1 MVSNKYSQALEQIT
15 VPPELKEKTRR
26 MLINRTATRKNI
38 WFIGTLGVVA
48 AAIALA
54 VGVSIWMPGV
64 FRDAG
69 TPRDMELN
77 YVFVS
82 GDAEASQP
90 VRMAQ
95 TYPLR
100 REMSLDDFEHILP
113 AGAPDGFTG
122 PEGGV
127 TAFFTEPSDVPD
139 AILGEVVYRSQYG
152 GSLTVL
158 FTDTSMLNL
167 PVEIS
172 GSQVAGVQVGA
183 GRPEADDKYY
193 AAFEK
198 NSHTFLVTGESI
210 TQQEFERILY
220 FLVAS
225 P

>member
-26 MLINRTATRKNI
+26 MLINRTTTRRNI

-54 VGVSIWMPGV
+54 IGVSIWIPGV
-64 FRDAG
+64 FKDAG
-69 TPRDMELN
+69 TPIDMELN
-77 YVFVS
+77 YVSVS
-82 GDAEASQP
+82 GGTEGSQP
-90 VRMAQ
+90 VRLAQ
-95 TYPLR
+95 NYPLR
-100 REMSLDDFEHILP
+100 KEISLDDFEHILP

-122 PEGGV
+122 PEGSI
-127 TAFFTEPSDVPD
+127 TAFFEKPSDVPD
-139 AILGEVVYRSQYG
+139 AILGEAVYQSQNG

-158 FTDTSMLNL
+158 FTDTSMLYL
-167 PVEIS
+167 PIEIS
-172 GSQVAGVQVGA
+172 GSQVAGVQVGV
-183 GRPEADDKYY
+183 GLSEADDKYY

-198 NSHTFLVTGESI
+198 NSHTFLLTGESI

-220 FLVAS
+220 FLVVG